1 MHFVR
6 TTFPIP
12 CVCVCVFLKKK
23 GIYKAMKFTHLVW
36 DVKWLHLFINVQ
48 KNTIFFFFFWVVDEV
63 QSIVEFIV
71 CILLE
76 PLSLSLV
83 CVCF

>member
-6 TTFPIP
+6 TTFPLP

-23 GIYKAMKFTHLVW
+23 RIYKAMKFTHLVW

-48 KNTIFFFFFWVVDEV
+48 KNTIFFFFWVVDEV
-63 QSIVEFIV
+63 QSRGEM
-71 CILLE
+71 LLAF
-76 PLSLSLV
+76 LLN
-83 CVCF
+83 